1 MLEQYKCEGI
11 LISPENA
18 VPMNYLMR
26 LRHFERAV
34 GNLESLEDR
43 QRREIEESLILTET
57 EPGISYGLYTTGTG
71 YGGILSIECS
81 IRPLT
86 AGEPLISVTGQAL
99 STVIGQTPVPDES
112 VKQSAENATE
122 AVRAWL
128 WKRIGLDLSKC
139 HVHFQIR
146 SLLEGA
152 PGSGVSGPSAG
163 FAMFCALVSELSSV
177 PLPSSKVVTGTISVK
192 LGIGPVGGVGG
203 YGKDS
208 GKVLAILKT
217 QKIRVTDLA
226 LPEVNYTSAIDE
238 MKTLENE
245 GISVH
250 PINTAREGLEV
261 VFGLTE
267 DQILGR
273 IVSSLKVLARHDAND
288 NHTKSAK
295 VIL

>member
-1 MLEQYKCEGI
+1 
-11 LISPENA
+11 
-18 VPMNYLMR
+18 MR

-43 QRREIEESLILTET
+43 QRREIEESLILPTT
-57 EPGISYGLYTTGTG
+57 VPGVSYGLYTTGTG

-86 AGEPLISVTGQAL
+86 SGEPLVSVTGQAL
-99 STVIGQTPVPDES
+99 STVVGQTPVPDES

-128 WKRIGLDLSKC
+128 WKRNGLDLSDY
-139 HVHFQIR
+139 HMHFQIR

-163 FAMFCALVSELSSV
+163 FAMFCALVSELSGI
-177 PLPSSKVVTGTISVK
+177 PLPSSRVMTGTVSVK

-217 QKIRVTDLA
+217 QKIRITDLI
-226 LPEVNYTSAIDE
+226 LPEVNYISAVDE
-238 MKTLENE
+238 MKTLVSD

-250 PINTAREGLEV
+250 PISTALEGLKV

-267 DQILGR
+267 DQIIDR
-273 IVSSLKVLARHDAND
+273 IGSSLKVLVRHDAKD
-288 NHTKSAK
+288 AQLRSAR
-295 VIL
+295 VTP